1 MAEYEF
7 VFILLAVILLTVF
20 IYFIY
25 QSVLEEKKEKERAE
39 QEKEFEKQYQ
49 EYMRKIRKE
58 NSFVWNKK
66 VQAKYNKNIKYTTNK
81 KIKVLIG
88 DYTDSMAP
96 FTNSVLRN
104 MGIETEVVPTASD
117 IIDRVKSGND
127 YDLIITNNT
136 YSNGESGEKVLELKE
151 DKNFYIPIVVLTVR
165 HNSRMKFL
173 SAGFDEYIEKPLD
186 EKKVINVFTKF
197 IDGLEFKKIK
207 SNKSSIRFIAFFYLT
222 VYQY

>member
-1 MAEYEF
+1 MTEYEF
-7 VFILLAVILLTVF
+7 VFVLLAVILFTVF

-25 QSVLEEKKEKERAE
+25 QSVLEEKKEKEQAE
-39 QEKEFEKQYQ
+39 REKELEKQYQ
-49 EYMRKIRKE
+49 EDMRKIRKE

-66 VQAKYNKNIKYTTNK
+66 VQAKYNKNLKYTTNK

-117 IIDRVKSGND
+117 IIDRVKDGND

-151 DKNFYIPIVVLTVR
+151 DKDFSIPIVVLTVR
-165 HNSRMKFL
+165 HNSRMEFL

-207 SNKSSIRFIAFFYLT
+207 SNKST
-222 VYQY
+222 

>member
-7 VFILLAVILLTVF
+7 VFVLMAVILLTVF

-25 QSVLEEKKEKERAE
+25 QSLLEEKENKERAE

-49 EYMRKIRKE
+49 EDMRKIRKE

-117 IIDRVKSGND
+117 IIDRIKDGND

-136 YSNGESGEKVLELKE
+136 YSNGESGVKVLELKE
-151 DKNFYIPIVVLTVR
+151 EKDFSIPIVVLTVR
-165 HNSRMKFL
+165 HNSRMEFL

-207 SNKSSIRFIAFFYLT
+207 SNKSA
-222 VYQY
+222 

>member
-1 MAEYEF
+1 MTEYEF
-7 VFILLAVILLTVF
+7 VFALSAVILFTVF

-25 QSVLEEKKEKERAE
+25 QSVLEEKKEKEQAE

-49 EYMRKIRKE
+49 EDMRKIRKE

-151 DKNFYIPIVVLTVR
+151 DKDFSIPIVVLTVR
-165 HNSRMKFL
+165 HNSRMEFL

-207 SNKSSIRFIAFFYLT
+207 SNKSA
-222 VYQY
+222 

>member
-7 VFILLAVILLTVF
+7 VFVLLVVILLTVF

-25 QSVLEEKKEKERAE
+25 QSVLEEKKEKKRAE

-49 EYMRKIRKE
+49 EDMRKIRKE

-117 IIDRVKSGND
+117 IIDRVKDGND

-151 DKNFYIPIVVLTVR
+151 DKDFSIPIVVLTVR
-165 HNSRMKFL
+165 HNSRMEFL

-197 IDGLEFKKIK
+197 IDELEFTKIK
-207 SNKSSIRFIAFFYLT
+207 SNKSA
-222 VYQY
+222 

>member
-1 MAEYEF
+1 MTEYEF
-7 VFILLAVILLTVF
+7 VFVLLAVILFTVF

-25 QSVLEEKKEKERAE
+25 QSVLEEKKEKEQAE

-49 EYMRKIRKE
+49 EDMRKIRKE

-117 IIDRVKSGND
+117 IIDRVKDGND

-151 DKNFYIPIVVLTVR
+151 DKDFSIPIVVLTVR
-165 HNSRMKFL
+165 HNSRMEFL

-207 SNKSSIRFIAFFYLT
+207 SNKSA
-222 VYQY
+222 

>member
-1 MAEYEF
+1 MAEYDF
-7 VFILLAVILLTVF
+7 VFVLSAVILLTVF

-39 QEKEFEKQYQ
+39 QEREFEKQYQ
-49 EYMRKIRKE
+49 EDMRKIRKE

-66 VQAKYNKNIKYTTNK
+66 VQAKYNKNIKYTTNR

-117 IIDRVKSGND
+117 IIDRVKDGND

-151 DKNFYIPIVVLTVR
+151 EKDFSIPIVVLTVR
-165 HNSRMKFL
+165 HNSRMEFL

-207 SNKSSIRFIAFFYLT
+207 SNKSA
-222 VYQY
+222 

>member
-7 VFILLAVILLTVF
+7 VFVLMAVILLTVF

-25 QSVLEEKKEKERAE
+25 QSLLEEKKNKERAE

-49 EYMRKIRKE
+49 EDMRKIRKE

-81 KIKVLIG
+81 QIKVLIG

-117 IIDRVKSGND
+117 IIDRIKDGND

-136 YSNGESGEKVLELKE
+136 YSNGESGVKVLELREEK
-151 DKNFYIPIVVLTVR
+151 DFSIPIVVLTVR
-165 HNSRMKFL
+165 HNSRMEFL

-207 SNKSSIRFIAFFYLT
+207 SNKSA
-222 VYQY
+222 

>member
-7 VFILLAVILLTVF
+7 VFVLLAVILLTVF

-39 QEKEFEKQYQ
+39 QEREFEKQYQ
-49 EYMRKIRKE
+49 EDMRKIRKE

-66 VQAKYNKNIKYTTNK
+66 VQAKYNKNIKYTTNR

-117 IIDRVKSGND
+117 IIDRVKDGND

-151 DKNFYIPIVVLTVR
+151 DKDFSIPIVVLTVR

-207 SNKSSIRFIAFFYLT
+207 SNKSACTEPKKLDSIN
-222 VYQY
+222 

>member
-7 VFILLAVILLTVF
+7 VFVLLAVILLTVF

-25 QSVLEEKKEKERAE
+25 QSVLEEKKEKERVE

-49 EYMRKIRKE
+49 EDMRKIRKE

-66 VQAKYNKNIKYTTNK
+66 VQAKYNKNIKYTTNR

-117 IIDRVKSGND
+117 IIDRVKDGND

-151 DKNFYIPIVVLTVR
+151 DKDFSIPIVVLTVR

-207 SNKSSIRFIAFFYLT
+207 SNKSA
-222 VYQY
+222 

>member
-7 VFILLAVILLTVF
+7 VFVLLAVILLAIF

-25 QSVLEEKKEKERAE
+25 QSVLEEKKEKEQAE
-39 QEKEFEKQYQ
+39 REKEFEKQYQ
-49 EYMRKIRKE
+49 EDMRKIRKE

-66 VQAKYNKNIKYTTNK
+66 IQAKYNKKLKYTTNK

-117 IIDRVKSGND
+117 IIDRVKDGND

-151 DKNFYIPIVVLTVR
+151 DKDFSIPIVVLTVR
-165 HNSRMKFL
+165 HNSRMEFL

-207 SNKSSIRFIAFFYLT
+207 SNKSA
-222 VYQY
+222 

>member
-1 MAEYEF
+1 MVEYEF
-7 VFILLAVILLTVF
+7 VFVLLAVILFTVF

-39 QEKEFEKQYQ
+39 QEKKLEKQYQ
-49 EYMRKIRKE
+49 EDMRKIRKE

-66 VQAKYNKNIKYTTNK
+66 VQAKYNQNIKYTTNK

-117 IIDRVKSGND
+117 ILDRIKDGNK

-136 YSNGESGEKVLELKE
+136 YSNGESGEKVLELKK
-151 DKNFYIPIVVLTVR
+151 DKDFAIPIVVLTVR

-207 SNKSSIRFIAFFYLT
+207 SNKSL
-222 VYQY
+222 

>member
-7 VFILLAVILLTVF
+7 VFVLLAVILLTVF

-39 QEKEFEKQYQ
+39 QEREFEKQYQ
-49 EYMRKIRKE
+49 EDMKKIRKE

-66 VQAKYNKNIKYTTNK
+66 VQAKYNKNIKYTTNR

-117 IIDRVKSGND
+117 IIDRVKDGND

-151 DKNFYIPIVVLTVR
+151 DKDFSIPIVVLTVR

-207 SNKSSIRFIAFFYLT
+207 SNKSA
-222 VYQY
+222 

>member
-1 MAEYEF
+1 MTEYEF
-7 VFILLAVILLTVF
+7 VFVLLAVILFTVF

-25 QSVLEEKKEKERAE
+25 QSVLEEKKEKEQAE
-39 QEKEFEKQYQ
+39 REKEFEKQYQ
-49 EYMRKIRKE
+49 EDMRKIRKE

-66 VQAKYNKNIKYTTNK
+66 VQAKYNKNLKYTTNK

-117 IIDRVKSGND
+117 IIDRVKDGND

-151 DKNFYIPIVVLTVR
+151 DKDFSIPIVVLTVR
-165 HNSRMKFL
+165 HNSRMEFL

-197 IDGLEFKKIK
+197 IDGLEFKIIK
-207 SNKSSIRFIAFFYLT
+207 SNKSA
-222 VYQY
+222 

>member
-1 MAEYEF
+1 MTEYEF
-7 VFILLAVILLTVF
+7 VFVLLAVILFTVF

-25 QSVLEEKKEKERAE
+25 QSVLEEKKEKEQAE
-39 QEKEFEKQYQ
+39 REKEFEKQYQ
-49 EYMRKIRKE
+49 EDMRKIRKE

-66 VQAKYNKNIKYTTNK
+66 VQAKYNKNLKYTTNK

-117 IIDRVKSGND
+117 IIDRVKDGND

-151 DKNFYIPIVVLTVR
+151 DKDFSIPIVVLTVR
-165 HNSRMKFL
+165 HNSRMEFL
-173 SAGFDEYIEKPLD
+173 NAGFDEYIEKPLD

-207 SNKSSIRFIAFFYLT
+207 SNKSA
-222 VYQY
+222 

>member
-1 MAEYEF
+1 MTEYEF
-7 VFILLAVILLTVF
+7 VFVLLAVILLIVF

-25 QSVLEEKKEKERAE
+25 QSVLEEKKEKERTE

-49 EYMRKIRKE
+49 EDMRKIRKE
-58 NSFVWNKK
+58 NSFAWNKK
-66 VQAKYNKNIKYTTNK
+66 VQAKYNKSIKYTTNK

-117 IIDRVKSGND
+117 IIDRVKDGND

-151 DKNFYIPIVVLTVR
+151 EKDFSIPIVVLTVR
-165 HNSRMKFL
+165 HNSRMEFL

-186 EKKVINVFTKF
+186 EKKVISVFTKF

-207 SNKSSIRFIAFFYLT
+207 SNKST
-222 VYQY
+222 

>member
-1 MAEYEF
+1 MAEYDF
-7 VFILLAVILLTVF
+7 VFVLSAVILLTVF

-25 QSVLEEKKEKERAE
+25 QSVLEEKKAKERTE

-49 EYMRKIRKE
+49 EDMRKIRKE

-117 IIDRVKSGND
+117 IIDRVKDGND

-151 DKNFYIPIVVLTVR
+151 EKDFSIPIVVLTVR
-165 HNSRMKFL
+165 HNSRMEFL

-207 SNKSSIRFIAFFYLT
+207 SNKS
-222 VYQY
+222 V

>member
-1 MAEYEF
+1 MTEYEF
-7 VFILLAVILLTVF
+7 VFVLLAVILFTVF

-49 EYMRKIRKE
+49 EDMRKIRKE

-117 IIDRVKSGND
+117 IIDRIKDGND

-136 YSNGESGEKVLELKE
+136 YSNGESGVKVLELKE
-151 DKNFYIPIVVLTVR
+151 EKDFSIPIVVLTVR
-165 HNSRMKFL
+165 HISRMEFL

-207 SNKSSIRFIAFFYLT
+207 SNKSA
-222 VYQY
+222 

>member
-1 MAEYEF
+1 MTEYEF
-7 VFILLAVILLTVF
+7 VFVLLAVILFTVF

-25 QSVLEEKKEKERAE
+25 QSVLEEKKEKEQAE
-39 QEKEFEKQYQ
+39 REKEFEKQYQ
-49 EYMRKIRKE
+49 EDMRKIRKE

-66 VQAKYNKNIKYTTNK
+66 VQAKYNKSLKYTTNK

-117 IIDRVKSGND
+117 IIDRVKDGND

-151 DKNFYIPIVVLTVR
+151 DKDFSIPIVVLTVR
-165 HNSRMKFL
+165 HNSRMEFL

-207 SNKSSIRFIAFFYLT
+207 SNKSA
-222 VYQY
+222 

>member
-1 MAEYEF
+1 M
-7 VFILLAVILLTVF
+7 
-20 IYFIY
+20 
-25 QSVLEEKKEKERAE
+25 EEKKAKERTE

-49 EYMRKIRKE
+49 EDMRKIRKE

-117 IIDRVKSGND
+117 IIDRVKDGND

-151 DKNFYIPIVVLTVR
+151 EKDFSIPIVVLTVR
-165 HNSRMKFL
+165 HNSRMEFL

-207 SNKSSIRFIAFFYLT
+207 SNKSA
-222 VYQY
+222 

>member
-1 MAEYEF
+1 MTEHEF
-7 VFILLAVILLTVF
+7 VFVLLAVILFTVF

-49 EYMRKIRKE
+49 EDMRKIRKE

-117 IIDRVKSGND
+117 IIDRIKDGND

-136 YSNGESGEKVLELKE
+136 YSNGESGVKVLELKE
-151 DKNFYIPIVVLTVR
+151 EKDFSIPIVVLTVR
-165 HNSRMKFL
+165 HNSRMEFL

-207 SNKSSIRFIAFFYLT
+207 SNKSA
-222 VYQY
+222 

>member
-1 MAEYEF
+1 MTEYEF
-7 VFILLAVILLTVF
+7 VFVLLAVILFTVF

-25 QSVLEEKKEKERAE
+25 QSVLEEKKEKEQAE

-49 EYMRKIRKE
+49 EDMRKIRKE

-117 IIDRVKSGND
+117 IIDRIKDGND

-136 YSNGESGEKVLELKE
+136 YSNGESGVKVLELKE
-151 DKNFYIPIVVLTVR
+151 EKDFSIPIVVLTVR
-165 HNSRMKFL
+165 HNSRMEFL

-207 SNKSSIRFIAFFYLT
+207 SNKSA
-222 VYQY
+222 

>member
-7 VFILLAVILLTVF
+7 VFVLLAVILLTVF

-39 QEKEFEKQYQ
+39 QEREFEKQYQ
-49 EYMRKIRKE
+49 EDMRKIRKE

-66 VQAKYNKNIKYTTNK
+66 VQAKYNKNIKYTTNR

-88 DYTDSMAP
+88 NYTDSMAP

-117 IIDRVKSGND
+117 IIDRVKDGND

-151 DKNFYIPIVVLTVR
+151 DKDFSIPIVVLTVR

-207 SNKSSIRFIAFFYLT
+207 SNKSA
-222 VYQY
+222 

>member
-7 VFILLAVILLTVF
+7 VFVLLAVILLTVF

-25 QSVLEEKKEKERAE
+25 QSVLEEKKEKERVE

-49 EYMRKIRKE
+49 EDMRKIRKE

-66 VQAKYNKNIKYTTNK
+66 VQAKYNKNIKYTTNR

-117 IIDRVKSGND
+117 IIDRVKYGND

-151 DKNFYIPIVVLTVR
+151 DKDFSIPIVVLTVR

-207 SNKSSIRFIAFFYLT
+207 SNKSA
-222 VYQY
+222 